1 MFLVCANI
9 LRSILHVHV
18 GHMESIRSDIS
29 IPYCPAV
36 EREIAIHRRVFFL
49 WHVESNNFGADNYG
63 GDGRMH
69 IYIYKC
75 DLSHPICLYHS

>member
-1 MFLVCANI
+1 
-9 LRSILHVHV
+9 
-18 GHMESIRSDIS
+18 MESIRSDIS

-36 EREIAIHRRVFFL
+36 ECEIAIHRRVFFL

-69 IYIYKC
+69 IYI
-75 DLSHPICLYHS
+75 